1 MLGLRNKK
9 GGFMNYQHLKNF
21 ITERVRQ
28 NDIFVPA
35 MILFLVRNDGWGTK
49 EQIARLI
56 YIFDYKHELAYYE
69 TIVEKFSA
77 VLLENYNIVVKEEEK
92 YILRT
97 WPLSDSEIND
107 IVARCSRVANG
118 FFSSTPATQA
128 LIKEKGELN
137 S

>member
-1 MLGLRNKK
+1 MD
-9 GGFMNYQHLKNF
+9 YQHLKNF
-21 ITERVRQ
+21 IQERVRQ

-77 VLLENYNIVVKEEEK
+77 VLLEDYNIITHEEGK

-97 WPLSDSEIND
+97 WPLSDTEIND
-107 IVARCSRVANG
+107 IVKRCSRVANG
-118 FFSSTPATQA
+118 FFSASTATKA
-128 LIKEKGELN
+128 LTKEKEKH
-137 S
+137 

>member
-1 MLGLRNKK
+1 MH
-9 GGFMNYQHLKNF
+9 YQHLKNF
-21 ITERVRQ
+21 ITERLRQ

-35 MILFLVRNDGWGTK
+35 MIVFLVKNDGWGTK

-56 YIFDYKHELAYYE
+56 YIFDYKQDLAYYE

-77 VLLENYNIVVKEEEK
+77 VLLEEYNIVKKEEDR
-92 YILRT
+92 YTLRT

-107 IVARCSRVANG
+107 IVRHCSKVSNG
-118 FFSSTPATQA
+118 FFASTSSTQA
-128 LIKEKGELN
+128 LLQEEPEKKA

>member
-1 MLGLRNKK
+1 
-9 GGFMNYQHLKNF
+9 MNYQHLKNF
-21 ITERVRQ
+21 MTERVRQ

-56 YIFDYKHELAYYE
+56 YIFDYKQDLAYYE

-77 VLLENYNIVVKEEEK
+77 VLLEDYNIVTKEEDK
-92 YILRT
+92 YMLRT

-118 FFSSTPATQA
+118 FFSSTTATQA
-128 LIKEKGELN
+128 LTKEKGELN
-137 S
+137 P

>member
-1 MLGLRNKK
+1 MH
-9 GGFMNYQHLKNF
+9 YQYLKNF
-21 ITERVRQ
+21 MTDRVRQ
-28 NDIFVPA
+28 NDIFIPA

-56 YIFDYKHELAYYE
+56 YIFDYKQDLPYYE

-77 VLLENYNIVVKEEEK
+77 VLLEDYNIITKEKNK

-118 FFSSTPATQA
+118 FFSSTIATQA
-128 LIKEKGELN
+128 LNKEKGELN

>member
-1 MLGLRNKK
+1 
-9 GGFMNYQHLKNF
+9 
-21 ITERVRQ
+21 
-28 NDIFVPA
+28 

-77 VLLENYNIVVKEEEK
+77 VLLEDYNIVIKEDEK
-92 YILRT
+92 YMLRT

-128 LIKEKGELN
+128 LTKERGELN